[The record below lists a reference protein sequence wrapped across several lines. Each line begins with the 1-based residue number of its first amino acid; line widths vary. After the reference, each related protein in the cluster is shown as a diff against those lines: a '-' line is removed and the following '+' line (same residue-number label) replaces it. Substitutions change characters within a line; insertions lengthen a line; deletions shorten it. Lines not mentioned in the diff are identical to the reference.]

1 MTLRL
6 QIMVIIF
13 IVLAVLYIVNQLRKK
28 KLDYRFGLGWLLIIF
43 CILVLTVSPKLLSML
58 AGFLGITLP
67 INMLFFFGFC
77 FIVILVFS
85 MSMMISSLSD
95 RVKKLSQEIAI
106 LRKDALT
113 VVSLAGSIGFKVAES
128 KTIKNS
134 YDGYISEA
142 TKVTTQEERADYY
155 EKEHKEYI

>member
-13 IVLAVLYIVNQLRKK
+13 IVLAVLYIVNQLSKK

-106 LRKDALT
+106 LRKDM
-113 VVSLAGSIGFKVAES
+113 
-128 KTIKNS
+128 
-134 YDGYISEA
+134 YDNYQKLSS
-142 TKVTTQEERADYY
+142 EERED
-155 EKEHKEYI
+155 

>member
-1 MTLRL
+1 
-6 QIMVIIF
+6 MVIIF

-58 AGFLGITLP
+58 EGFLGITLP

-106 LRKDALT
+106 LRKDM
-113 VVSLAGSIGFKVAES
+113 
-128 KTIKNS
+128 
-134 YDGYISEA
+134 YDNYQKLSS
-142 TKVTTQEERADYY
+142 EERED
-155 EKEHKEYI
+155 

>member
-1 MTLRL
+1 
-6 QIMVIIF
+6 MVIIF

-58 AGFLGITLP
+58 AGFLGIILP

-106 LRKDALT
+106 LRKDM
-113 VVSLAGSIGFKVAES
+113 
-128 KTIKNS
+128 
-134 YDGYISEA
+134 YDNYQKLSS
-142 TKVTTQEERADYY
+142 EERED
-155 EKEHKEYI
+155 

>member
-58 AGFLGITLP
+58 ADFLGITLP

-106 LRKDALT
+106 LRKDM
-113 VVSLAGSIGFKVAES
+113 
-128 KTIKNS
+128 
-134 YDGYISEA
+134 YDNYQKLSS
-142 TKVTTQEERADYY
+142 EERED
-155 EKEHKEYI
+155 

>member
-85 MSMMISSLSD
+85 ISMMISSLSD

-106 LRKDALT
+106 LRKDM
-113 VVSLAGSIGFKVAES
+113 
-128 KTIKNS
+128 
-134 YDGYISEA
+134 YDNYQKLSS
-142 TKVTTQEERADYY
+142 EERED
-155 EKEHKEYI
+155 

>member
-28 KLDYRFGLGWLLIIF
+28 KLYYRFGLGWLLIIF

-106 LRKDALT
+106 LRKDM
-113 VVSLAGSIGFKVAES
+113 
-128 KTIKNS
+128 
-134 YDGYISEA
+134 YDNYQKLSS
-142 TKVTTQEERADYY
+142 EERED
-155 EKEHKEYI
+155 

>member
-13 IVLAVLYIVNQLRKK
+13 IVLAALYIVNQLRKK

-43 CILVLTVSPKLLSML
+43 CILILTVSPKLLSML
-58 AGFLGITLP
+58 AGFLGIALP

-106 LRKDALT
+106 LRKDM
-113 VVSLAGSIGFKVAES
+113 
-128 KTIKNS
+128 
-134 YDGYISEA
+134 YDNYQRLSS
-142 TKVTTQEERADYY
+142 QERED
-155 EKEHKEYI
+155 

>member
-58 AGFLGITLP
+58 AGFLGITLQ

-106 LRKDALT
+106 LRKDM
-113 VVSLAGSIGFKVAES
+113 
-128 KTIKNS
+128 
-134 YDGYISEA
+134 YDNYQKLSS
-142 TKVTTQEERADYY
+142 EERED
-155 EKEHKEYI
+155 

>member
-58 AGFLGITLP
+58 AGFLGIKLP
-67 INMLFFFGFC
+67 INMLFFFGLC

-106 LRKDALT
+106 LRKDM
-113 VVSLAGSIGFKVAES
+113 
-128 KTIKNS
+128 
-134 YDGYISEA
+134 YDNYQKLSS
-142 TKVTTQEERADYY
+142 EERED
-155 EKEHKEYI
+155 

>member
-43 CILVLTVSPKLLSML
+43 CILVLTVRPKLLSML

-106 LRKDALT
+106 LRKDM
-113 VVSLAGSIGFKVAES
+113 
-128 KTIKNS
+128 
-134 YDGYISEA
+134 YDNYQKLSS
-142 TKVTTQEERADYY
+142 EERED
-155 EKEHKEYI
+155 

>member
-106 LRKDALT
+106 LRKDM
-113 VVSLAGSIGFKVAES
+113 
-128 KTIKNS
+128 
-134 YDGYISEA
+134 YDNYQKLSS
-142 TKVTTQEERADYY
+142 EERED
-155 EKEHKEYI
+155 

>member
-43 CILVLTVSPKLLSML
+43 CILILTVSPKLLSML
-58 AGFLGITLP
+58 AGFLGIALP

-106 LRKDALT
+106 LRKDM
-113 VVSLAGSIGFKVAES
+113 
-128 KTIKNS
+128 
-134 YDGYISEA
+134 YDNYQKLSS
-142 TKVTTQEERADYY
+142 EERED
-155 EKEHKEYI
+155 

>member
-28 KLDYRFGLGWLLIIF
+28 KLDYRFGLGWLLILF

-106 LRKDALT
+106 LRKDM
-113 VVSLAGSIGFKVAES
+113 
-128 KTIKNS
+128 
-134 YDGYISEA
+134 YDNYQKLSS
-142 TKVTTQEERADYY
+142 EERED
-155 EKEHKEYI
+155 

>member
-85 MSMMISSLSD
+85 MSMMLSSLSD

-106 LRKDALT
+106 LRKDM
-113 VVSLAGSIGFKVAES
+113 
-128 KTIKNS
+128 
-134 YDGYISEA
+134 YDNYQKLSS
-142 TKVTTQEERADYY
+142 EERED
-155 EKEHKEYI
+155 

>member
-28 KLDYRFGLGWLLIIF
+28 KLDYRFGLGWLLIIV

-106 LRKDALT
+106 LRKDM
-113 VVSLAGSIGFKVAES
+113 
-128 KTIKNS
+128 
-134 YDGYISEA
+134 YDNYQKLSS
-142 TKVTTQEERADYY
+142 EERED
-155 EKEHKEYI
+155 

>member
-43 CILVLTVSPKLLSML
+43 CILVLTVSPKLLSTL

-106 LRKDALT
+106 LRKDM
-113 VVSLAGSIGFKVAES
+113 
-128 KTIKNS
+128 
-134 YDGYISEA
+134 YDNYQKLSS
-142 TKVTTQEERADYY
+142 EERED
-155 EKEHKEYI
+155 

>member
-106 LRKDALT
+106 LRKD
-113 VVSLAGSIGFKVAES
+113 I
-128 KTIKNS
+128 
-134 YDGYISEA
+134 YDNYQKLSS
-142 TKVTTQEERADYY
+142 EERED
-155 EKEHKEYI
+155 